1 MDFNLAL
8 ELVRATEAGAL
19 GSARLMG
26 RGDKHAADAAAVDL
40 MRKAL
45 NSIEF
50 AGTVVIGEGERDE
63 APMLYIGEKVGTG
76 RGFETDLAIDPLECT
91 NSVAKGWSNA
101 LSVLAAGPKGS
112 LFGAPD
118 TYMDKIAVGPEV
130 GNRVSLDASVKDN
143 IHAVADAL
151 DKDPSDVTVVI
162 LERPRHDKLVEEVR
176 KVGARIQ
183 LITDGDV
190 SGAIATCM
198 NDSGIDLLLGVGAAP
213 EGVISSAAVKCLG
226 GFMQGRLSFRNES
239 EKERA
244 LGMGVTDPEALLNI
258 EDLAKGDNVMF
269 AATGVTDGSWLEGV
283 RFTSRGAETHS
294 VVMRCSSGT
303 IRFIK
308 ALHKFDKAP
317 KY

>member
-1 MDFNLAL
+1 MAL

-26 RGDKHAADAAAVDL
+26 RGDKLAADGAAVRL

-45 NSIEF
+45 NSIAF
-50 AGTVVIGEGERDE
+50 SGTVVIGEGERDE
-63 APMLYIGEKVGTG
+63 APMLYIGEKVGKG
-76 RGFETDLAIDPLECT
+76 GMKLDLAIDPLECT
-91 NSVAKGWSNA
+91 NSVAKGWPNA
-101 LSVLAAGPKGS
+101 LSVLAAGPHGS
-112 LFGAPD
+112 LLGAPD

-130 GNRVSLDASVKDN
+130 GARVSLDAPVKDN
-143 IHAVADAL
+143 INAVADAL
-151 DKDPSDVTVVI
+151 KKEPSDVTVVI

-176 KVGARIQ
+176 KTGARIQ

-190 SGAIATCM
+190 AGAIATCM
-198 NDSGIDLLLGVGAAP
+198 DDSGIDLLLGVGAAP
-213 EGVISSAAVKCLG
+213 EGVIASAAVKCMG
-226 GFMQGRLSFRNES
+226 GFMQGRLTFMNEA

-244 LGMGVTDPEALLNI
+244 LGMGVKDPDACLQI

-303 IRFIK
+303 VRFIK
-308 ALHKFDKAP
+308 AFHKFDKEP
-317 KY
+317 VY

>member
-26 RGDKHAADAAAVDL
+26 RGDKLAADGAAVKL

-45 NSIEF
+45 NSI
-50 AGTVVIGEGERDE
+50 ALSGTVVIGEGERDE
-63 APMLYIGEKVGTG
+63 APMLYIGEKVGKG
-76 RGFETDLAIDPLECT
+76 NGLKIDLAIDPLECT
-91 NSVAKGWSNA
+91 NSVAKGWPNA
-101 LSVLAAGPKGS
+101 LSVLAAGPHGS
-112 LFGAPD
+112 LLGAPD
-118 TYMDKIAVGPEV
+118 IYMDKIAVGPEV
-130 GNRVSLDASVKDN
+130 GPQVSLDAPVKDN
-143 IHAVADAL
+143 INAVANAL
-151 DKDPSDVTVVI
+151 EKEPSDVTVVI
-162 LERPRHDKLVEEVR
+162 LERPRHDKIIDEVR
-176 KVGARIQ
+176 KTGARIQ

-190 SGAIATCM
+190 AGAIATCM

-226 GFMQGRLSFRNES
+226 GFMQGRLAFRNES

-244 LGMGVTDPEALLNI
+244 IGMGVKDPDACLQI
-258 EDLAKGDNVMF
+258 EDLAKGDKVMF

-294 VVMRCSSGT
+294 VVMRCSSGS

-308 ALHKFDKAP
+308 TFHKFDKEP
-317 KY
+317 EY